1 MALQKEFFT
10 YICLYGL
17 ILLCDTGKNFVLA
30 EYGGQDLFT
39 SLAQL
44 EVLWHNDIKVVNQME
59 DTINKMEKAL
69 ATLKM

>member
-1 MALQKEFFT
+1 MALQKGIFT
-10 YICLYGL
+10 YICIYSLL
-17 ILLCDTGKNFVLA
+17 IFSDTGKNLVLA

-59 DTINKMEKAL
+59 DMISKMEKVL
-69 ATLKM
+69 PVLKM